1 MLDDQASLFFALL
14 PYFVTMTALESM
26 ARDKHATPPAA
37 LAAIHWPD
45 SLAIERISCIEAGL
59 TTCAELADGVR

>member
-14 PYFVTMTALESM
+14 LSFVTMTALESM
-26 ARDKHATPPAA
+26 ARDKHATPPAT

-59 TTCAELADGVR
+59 TTCVELADDVR